1 MSAREVEIVYT
12 FDHVSIY
19 GSTLI
24 ALFKDRMASFEVTA
38 DAEGLLRE
46 CRELL
51 SKLSPCMEQ
60 ISADI
65 WEDLGKVRDQFVSLV
80 DQTLGTERPVS
91 KKLKLD
97 SLDTKERS
105 STTEAW
111 QLARAYKIGFEATL
125 ICNSLHIIEAIYRN
139 MVKAIAGSCV

>member
-1 MSAREVEIVYT
+1 
-12 FDHVSIY
+12 
-19 GSTLI
+19 
-24 ALFKDRMASFEVTA
+24 MASSEVTA

-65 WEDLGKVRDQFVSLV
+65 WEDLGKVRDHLMSMV
-80 DQTLGTERPVS
+80 DQILGPERPVS

-97 SLDTKERS
+97 SLDSKERS
-105 STTEAW
+105 NTIEAW
-111 QLARAYKIGFEATL
+111 QLARAYKIDFEATL
-125 ICNSLHIIEAIYRN
+125 ICNLLHIIEAIYRD